1 MSDFEN
7 ARRLFLEAVEFI
19 DANEFQLAELR
30 LQNAL
35 HFLPTNA
42 AILTNLSIVSL
53 RLDKMATA
61 REYAEKAVSLNSK
74 DTEAL
79 AILADCCIR
88 SDAFADALDF
98 YARII
103 AIDPTM
109 AHTHNNR
116 GFLLAKL
123 ERFAEALD
131 SYDKAIALQ
140 PHFSDCL
147 VNRGNA
153 LSHLKRHA
161 EALESYA
168 QAIALEPKHAS
179 AFLGRAN
186 VLFEL
191 QRYSEAAAVYDE
203 ALVLR
208 SDLIDAWTGRG
219 NCMAKLRQYIPA
231 LGAYDEALSGNPS
244 SAHAW
249 LGRGNV
255 LLELKRY
262 SEAIAA
268 HKRALELQPRLAAAR
283 FGLGNIYF
291 ELKRYDEAFAAY
303 NETMRLE
310 ADFPELEAVR
320 LHTKMH
326 LCNWENF
333 DSEYAHLLS
342 KIRGKTAVVSPFT
355 LLALPSSAQD
365 QLECATLFAAK
376 NLPAPDNIVW
386 RIPKPDH
393 ERIRIAY
400 LSADFHQHATSHLM
414 AGLFESHDKSKF
426 ELIGLSF
433 GPVTDDDMQRRVK
446 APFDTFIDVQDRT
459 NLEVA
464 LLARSLEVD
473 IAVDLKGFTEFN
485 RAAIFATRAAPLQVN
500 YLGYPGTMGASFM
513 DYIIADSIVIPPLD
527 QRFYA
532 EKVVYLPYSY
542 QVNDAQ
548 RSMSDWEYK
557 RAEVGLPQ
565 AGFVFCCFNNSYKIT
580 PDVFA
585 MWMRILKGIENSVL
599 WLIESNPNA
608 VANLRKAA
616 TCNGVRPERLVF
628 AKRMSLPDHLARH
641 RLADL
646 FLDTSPC
653 NAHTT
658 ASDSLWAGVPV
669 LSQIGETFA
678 GRVAASLLNAIGLC
692 ELVVPTA
699 QAYESLAIEL
709 ASNPP
714 ALACI

>member
-1 MSDFEN
+1 
-7 ARRLFLEAVEFI
+7 
-19 DANEFQLAELR
+19 
-30 LQNAL
+30 
-35 HFLPTNA
+35 
-42 AILTNLSIVSL
+42 
-53 RLDKMATA
+53 
-61 REYAEKAVSLNSK
+61 
-74 DTEAL
+74 
-79 AILADCCIR
+79 
-88 SDAFADALDF
+88 
-98 YARII
+98 
-103 AIDPTM
+103 
-109 AHTHNNR
+109 
-116 GFLLAKL
+116 
-123 ERFAEALD
+123 
-131 SYDKAIALQ
+131 LQ
-140 PHFSDCL
+140 P
-147 VNRGNA
+147 G
-153 LSHLKRHA
+153 
-161 EALESYA
+161 
-168 QAIALEPKHAS
+168 
-179 AFLGRAN
+179 
-186 VLFEL
+186 
-191 QRYSEAAAVYDE
+191 
-203 ALVLR
+203 
-208 SDLIDAWTGRG
+208 
-219 NCMAKLRQYIPA
+219 
-231 LGAYDEALSGNPS
+231 
-244 SAHAW
+244 
-249 LGRGNV
+249 
-255 LLELKRY
+255 
-262 SEAIAA
+262 
-268 HKRALELQPRLAAAR
+268 LAAAR
-283 FGLGNIYF
+283 FGLGNIHL
-291 ELKRYDEAFAAY
+291 ELKRYDKAFASY
-303 NETMRLE
+303 DETMRLK

-320 LHTKMH
+320 LHAKMH
-326 LCNWENF
+326 LCNWQNF
-333 DSEYAHLLS
+333 DSECAHLLS
-342 KIRGKTAVVSPFT
+342 KLRSKSAVVSPFA
-355 LLALPSSAQD
+355 LVALPSSAQD

-376 NLPAPDNIVW
+376 NLPGPDNIVW
-386 RIPKPDH
+386 QIPKHDH

-400 LSADFHQHATSHLM
+400 LSADFHQHAISYLM

-426 ELIGLSF
+426 ELVGLSF

-459 NLEVA
+459 DLEVA

-485 RAAIFATRAAPLQVN
+485 RAAIFAMRAAPLQVN

-548 RSMSDWEYK
+548 RSMSDREYK

-585 MWMRILKGIENSVL
+585 MWMRILKAIENSVL

-608 VANLRKAA
+608 VANLRNAA
-616 TCNGVRPERLVF
+616 TCNGVSPERLVF

-714 ALACI
+714 ALACIRSKLAHRRCQAPLFDTKLFTKDIELAYRAMYDRHKAGLPPAPIDILRDDVGLITH